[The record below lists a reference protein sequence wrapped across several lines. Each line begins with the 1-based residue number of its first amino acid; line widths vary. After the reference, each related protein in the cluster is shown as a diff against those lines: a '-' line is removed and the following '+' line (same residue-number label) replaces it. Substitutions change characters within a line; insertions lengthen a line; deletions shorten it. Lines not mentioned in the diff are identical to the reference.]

1 MDKNINKQ
9 NVYISEEENTLNWI
23 EIQSS
28 FKKSFGNEIYNSWL
42 QKISLVKEYND
53 YLILGVPTRFFRD
66 WIVSRYLDKIL
77 EQVKSFKLSLNRIEF
92 KIIEENK
99 QNQELIK
106 IDQLNKVTEIKDSIL
121 NYNRLNPNLSFESFI
136 KGKSNEIA
144 LSYSKKVCDYVS
156 RYNPLYI
163 CGGVGLGKTHLL
175 NAIGLETQKDNNVM
189 FISAERFMYHFI
201 KSIKKNDMVN
211 FKDFFRKSSVFI
223 IDDIQFISG
232 KESLQEEFFHT
243 FNSLI
248 EKGSQ
253 IIISSD
259 RPPMKL
265 DRVQER
271 IKSRLS
277 GGLVVDIEA
286 PDLDLKIKI
295 LKKKIE
301 EIQNQF
307 KENIDL
313 SDEVINYIASESKTN
328 IRELI
333 GVLNRVI
340 AFSRVHN
347 KVLTT
352 VDCKNILKDVFSQ
365 IRVITVD
372 KIQNIV
378 SNYFNIALSDMLSQR
393 RSRPLARPRQIAMYL
408 AKKMTS
414 RSLPEIGRRFAN
426 RDHTTVIHAVKTITR
441 LSDQDDEMK
450 KILIKLKVFC
460 WNSEEMQFIVKRD
473 ILLKSLNFVQG
484 VVEKKNTLPI
494 LSNVLLQLKE
504 KKLTIVATDLDIVF
518 HDEIE
523 DVKVL
528 KEGSTTTSA
537 AILYDILR
545 KISSNSELNFD
556 LKNENKLSLKE

>member
-1 MDKNINKQ
+1 MEKNNFKKDKIY
-9 NVYISEEENTLNWI
+9 VSEEEKTLNWV
-23 EIQSS
+23 EIQSA
-28 FKKSFGNEIYNSWL
+28 FKKTFGSEIYNSWL
-42 QKISLVKEYND
+42 QKISLIKEYND

-77 EQVKSFKLSLNRIEF
+77 EQVKNFKLSLNRIEF

-99 QNQELIK
+99 QNQELLK
-106 IDQLNKVTEIKDSIL
+106 IDELNKVTEIKDSIL
-121 NYNRLNPNLSFESFI
+121 NYNRLNPKLSFQNFI
-136 KGKSNEIA
+136 AGKSNDIA
-144 LSYSKKVCDYVS
+144 LSYSKKVCEHVS

-175 NAIGLETQKDNNVM
+175 NAIGLELQPNNNVM

-223 IDDIQFISG
+223 IDDIQFVSG

-243 FNSLI
+243 FNNLI

-253 IIISSD
+253 IIISAD

-265 DRVQER
+265 DRIQER
-271 IKSRLS
+271 IKSRLA
-277 GGLVVDIEA
+277 GGLVVDIET
-286 PDLDLKIKI
+286 PDLDLKIQI

-301 EIQNQF
+301 EIENQF
-307 KENIDL
+307 KESINL
-313 SDEVINYIASESKTN
+313 SDEVINFIATECKTN

-347 KVLTT
+347 KTPLSIS
-352 VDCKNILKDVFSQ
+352 DCKSILKDVFNQ
-365 IRVITVD
+365 IKVITVD
-372 KIQNIV
+372 KIQNVV
-378 SNYFNIALSDMLSQR
+378 SNFFNIALSEMLSQR

-408 AKKMTS
+408 SKKMTS

-441 LSDQDDEMK
+441 LSEQDDEMK
-450 KILIKLKVFC
+450 KNLSQIKG
-460 WNSEEMQFIVKRD
+460 
-473 ILLKSLNFVQG
+473 LLLEQ
-484 VVEKKNTLPI
+484 
-494 LSNVLLQLKE
+494 
-504 KKLTIVATDLDIVF
+504 
-518 HDEIE
+518 
-523 DVKVL
+523 
-528 KEGSTTTSA
+528 
-537 AILYDILR
+537 
-545 KISSNSELNFD
+545 
-556 LKNENKLSLKE
+556 

>member
-1 MDKNINKQ
+1 MEKNNIKTQ
-9 NVYISEEENTLNWI
+9 NVYVSEEEKTLNWND
-23 EIQSS
+23 IQNS
-28 FKKSFGNEIYNSWL
+28 FKKTFGNEIYTSWL
-42 QKISLVKEYND
+42 QKISLIKEYND

-99 QNQELIK
+99 NNPELIK
-106 IDQLNKVTEIKDSIL
+106 IDELNKVTEIKDSIL
-121 NYNRLNPNLSFESFI
+121 NYNRLNPNLNFDNFI
-136 KGKSNEIA
+136 GGKSNDIA
-144 LSYSKKVCDYVS
+144 LSYSKKVCEHIS

-175 NAIGLETQKDNNVM
+175 NAIGLELQPENNVM

-223 IDDIQFISG
+223 IDDIQFIRG

-243 FNSLI
+243 FNSLMD
-248 EKGSQ
+248 KGSQ
-253 IIISSD
+253 IIISAD
-259 RPPMKL
+259 RAPMKL

-271 IKSRLS
+271 IKSRLA
-277 GGLVVDIEA
+277 GGLVVDIDA
-286 PDLDLKIKI
+286 PDLELKVKIIKKRI
-295 LKKKIE
+295 L

-313 SDEVINYIASESKTN
+313 SEDVINYIANESKTN

-333 GVLNRVI
+333 GILNRVI

-347 KVLTT
+347 KVLTIN
-352 VDCKNILKDVFSQ
+352 DCKNILKDVFSQ
-365 IRVITVD
+365 IRVVTVD

-378 SNYFNIALSDMLSQR
+378 SNYFNIPLSDMLSQR

-408 AKKMTS
+408 AKKMTT

-441 LSDQDDEMK
+441 LSEQDDEMK
-450 KILIKLKVFC
+450 KNINQIK
-460 WNSEEMQFIVKRD
+460 N
-473 ILLKSLNFVQG
+473 LLL
-484 VVEKKNTLPI
+484 EK
-494 LSNVLLQLKE
+494 Q
-504 KKLTIVATDLDIVF
+504 
-518 HDEIE
+518 
-523 DVKVL
+523 
-528 KEGSTTTSA
+528 
-537 AILYDILR
+537 
-545 KISSNSELNFD
+545 
-556 LKNENKLSLKE
+556 

>member
-450 KILIKLKVFC
+450 KNINQI
-460 WNSEEMQFIVKRD
+460 
-473 ILLKSLNFVQG
+473 KSL
-484 VVEKKNTLPI
+484 
-494 LSNVLLQLKE
+494 LLEQ
-504 KKLTIVATDLDIVF
+504 
-518 HDEIE
+518 
-523 DVKVL
+523 
-528 KEGSTTTSA
+528 
-537 AILYDILR
+537 
-545 KISSNSELNFD
+545 
-556 LKNENKLSLKE
+556 

>member
-1 MDKNINKQ
+1 MENNNIKKQ
-9 NVYISEEENTLNWI
+9 NIYTSEEEKTLNWN
-23 EIQSS
+23 EIQTL
-28 FKKSFGNEIYNSWL
+28 FKSVFGNEIYSSWL

-77 EQVKSFKLSLNRIEF
+77 EQVKSIKLSVNRIEF

-99 QNQELIK
+99 QNQEFIK
-106 IDQLNKVTEIKDSIL
+106 IDELNKVTEIKDSIL
-121 NYNRLNPNLSFESFI
+121 NYNRLNPNLNFESFI
-136 KGKSNEIA
+136 QGKSNDIA
-144 LSYSKKVCDYVS
+144 LSYSKKVSEHLS

-175 NAIGLETQKDNNVM
+175 NAIGLELQSENNVM

-243 FNSLI
+243 FNSLMD
-248 EKGSQ
+248 KGSQ
-253 IIISSD
+253 IIISAD
-259 RPPMKL
+259 RAPMKL
-265 DRVQER
+265 DRVQDR
-271 IKSRLS
+271 IKSRLA
-277 GGLVVDIEA
+277 GGLVVDIDV
-286 PDLDLKIKI
+286 PDLELKIKI
-295 LKKKIE
+295 IKKKIE

-307 KENIDL
+307 KENINL
-313 SDEVINYIASESKTN
+313 TEEVINYVASESKTN

-347 KVLTT
+347 KVLNIQ
-352 VDCKNILKDVFSQ
+352 DCKNILKDVFSQ
-365 IRVITVD
+365 IRIITVD

-408 AKKMTS
+408 AKKMTT

-441 LSDQDDEMK
+441 LSEQDDEMK
-450 KILIKLKVFC
+450 KNINQI
-460 WNSEEMQFIVKRD
+460 
-473 ILLKSLNFVQG
+473 KSL
-484 VVEKKNTLPI
+484 
-494 LSNVLLQLKE
+494 LLE
-504 KKLTIVATDLDIVF
+504 
-518 HDEIE
+518 
-523 DVKVL
+523 
-528 KEGSTTTSA
+528 
-537 AILYDILR
+537 
-545 KISSNSELNFD
+545 
-556 LKNENKLSLKE
+556 

>member
-77 EQVKSFKLSLNRIEF
+77 EQVKSFKLSLNRLEV

-106 IDQLNKVTEIKDSIL
+106 IDQLNQVTEIKDSIL

-408 AKKMTS
+408 AKK
-414 RSLPEIGRRFAN
+414 
-426 RDHTTVIHAVKTITR
+426 
-441 LSDQDDEMK
+441 
-450 KILIKLKVFC
+450 
-460 WNSEEMQFIVKRD
+460 
-473 ILLKSLNFVQG
+473 
-484 VVEKKNTLPI
+484 
-494 LSNVLLQLKE
+494 
-504 KKLTIVATDLDIVF
+504 
-518 HDEIE
+518 
-523 DVKVL
+523 
-528 KEGSTTTSA
+528 
-537 AILYDILR
+537 
-545 KISSNSELNFD
+545 
-556 LKNENKLSLKE
+556 

>member
-1 MDKNINKQ
+1 MDKNIQKN
-9 NVYISEEENTLNWI
+9 NVYISEEEKTLNWE
-23 EIQSS
+23 EIQNS
-28 FKKSFGNEIYNSWL
+28 FKKTFGNEIYNSWL
-42 QKISLVKEYND
+42 QKISLVKEFND

-77 EQVKSFKLSLNRIEF
+77 EQVKSFKLSLTRIEF

-106 IDQLNKVTEIKDSIL
+106 INELSKVTEIKDSIL
-121 NYNRLNPNLSFESFI
+121 NYNRLNPSLNFSSFI
-136 KGKSNEIA
+136 RGNSNDIA
-144 LSYSKKVCDYVS
+144 LSYSKKVCEQLS

-175 NAIGLETQKDNNVM
+175 NAIGLELQQDNNVM
-189 FISAERFMYHFI
+189 YISAERFMYHFI

-243 FNSLI
+243 FNSLMD
-248 EKGSQ
+248 KGSQ

-259 RPPMKL
+259 RNPMKL
-265 DRVQER
+265 IKVQER
-271 IKSRLS
+271 IKSRLA
-277 GGLVVDIEA
+277 GGLVVDIDP
-286 PDLDLKIKI
+286 PDFELKIMI
-295 LKKKIE
+295 IKKKIE
-301 EIQNQF
+301 EMQNQF

-313 SDEVINYIASESKTN
+313 SEEVINYIASESKTN

-333 GVLNRVI
+333 GVLNRVV

-347 KVLTT
+347 RKLNVA
-352 VDCKNILKDVFSQ
+352 DCKNILKDVFNQ

-372 KIQNIV
+372 KIQNVV
-378 SNYFNIALSDMLSQR
+378 SNFFNIALSEMLSQR

-441 LSDQDDEMK
+441 LSEQDEEMK
-450 KILIKLKVFC
+450 KNIHQI
-460 WNSEEMQFIVKRD
+460 
-473 ILLKSLNFVQG
+473 KSL
-484 VVEKKNTLPI
+484 
-494 LSNVLLQLKE
+494 LLEQ
-504 KKLTIVATDLDIVF
+504 
-518 HDEIE
+518 
-523 DVKVL
+523 
-528 KEGSTTTSA
+528 
-537 AILYDILR
+537 
-545 KISSNSELNFD
+545 
-556 LKNENKLSLKE
+556 

>member
-1 MDKNINKQ
+1 MEKNKTKNQ
-9 NVYISEEENTLNWI
+9 NLYISEEEKTLNWE

-28 FKKSFGNEIYNSWL
+28 FKKTFGSEVYNSWL
-42 QKISLVKEYND
+42 QKISLIKEFND

-99 QNQELIK
+99 QNQEFIK
-106 IDQLNKVTEIKDSIL
+106 IDELNKVTEIKDSIL
-121 NYNRLNPNLSFESFI
+121 NYNRLNPSLNFDSFI
-136 KGKSNEIA
+136 QGKSNDIA
-144 LSYSKKVCDYVS
+144 LSYSKKVCDHIS

-175 NAIGLETQKDNNVM
+175 NAIGLELQSNNNVM

-243 FNSLI
+243 FNSLMD
-248 EKGSQ
+248 KGSQ
-253 IIISSD
+253 IIISAD

-265 DRVQER
+265 DRVQDR
-271 IKSRLS
+271 IKSRLA

-286 PDLDLKIKI
+286 PELELKIKI
-295 LKKKIE
+295 IKKKIE
-301 EIQNQF
+301 DIQNQF
-307 KENIDL
+307 KESINL
-313 SDEVINYIASESKTN
+313 SEEVISFIANESKTN

-347 KVLTT
+347 KELSIN
-352 VDCKNILKDVFSQ
+352 DCKTILKDVFNQ
-365 IRVITVD
+365 IKVVTVD
-372 KIQNIV
+372 KIQNVV
-378 SNYFNIALSDMLSQR
+378 SNFFNIALSEMLSQR

-408 AKKMTS
+408 AKKMTT

-441 LSDQDDEMK
+441 LSEQDDEMK
-450 KILIKLKVFC
+450 KNITQI
-460 WNSEEMQFIVKRD
+460 
-473 ILLKSLNFVQG
+473 KSL
-484 VVEKKNTLPI
+484 
-494 LSNVLLQLKE
+494 LLEQ
-504 KKLTIVATDLDIVF
+504 
-518 HDEIE
+518 
-523 DVKVL
+523 
-528 KEGSTTTSA
+528 
-537 AILYDILR
+537 
-545 KISSNSELNFD
+545 
-556 LKNENKLSLKE
+556 